1 MNGGIFFMNKGLLLE
16 IPYGTRDFL
25 PKDAKVKR
33 EIESKLAKNFS
44 LWGYDEIVTP
54 TIEYVDTLTINNR
67 SGIETHL
74 FKFFDKNN
82 KNCKKQVDNFP
93 NSEYNNSIKREIS
106 S

>member
-1 MNGGIFFMNKGLLLE
+1 M
-16 IPYGTRDFL
+16 

-67 SGIETHL
+67 SGIETHYL
-74 FKFFDKNN
+74 NFLIKII
-82 KNCKKQVDNFP
+82 KQ
-93 NSEYNNSIKREIS
+93 
-106 S
+106 

>member
-1 MNGGIFFMNKGLLLE
+1 MNKGLLLE

-82 KNCKKQVDNFP
+82 KTSPKIDEVLFKFWINVVYMPQMHYWF
-93 NSEYNNSIKREIS
+93 I
-106 S
+106 